1 MVHSMKSDKRI
12 NREKVENESIGSMRT
27 VHQFIRVLST
37 RKPCPSCFYG
47 CSQEWAINQRLLLR
61 FSVTLCGIPKE
72 TSKLFLEKLVVYL
85 RMELLSLSSPR
96 LFLLCSAVFA

>member
-12 NREKVENESIGSMRT
+12 NREKVEKESISSIRT

-47 CSQEWAINQRLLLR
+47 CSQEWGYQQTIIASFLSD
-61 FSVTLCGIPKE
+61 SVRYTERNK
-72 TSKLFLEKLVVYL
+72 
-85 RMELLSLSSPR
+85 
-96 LFLLCSAVFA
+96 